1 MPTARTRAN
10 RKYNEKAYDQ
20 IKIQARKGTRD
31 AWKTQAERRGLSLAS
46 LIQTAVAEYLER
58 HPEPESVADA
68 DTP

>member
-10 RKYNEKAYDQ
+10 RKYNEKTYDQ

-31 AWKTQAERRGLSLAS
+31 AWKTQAERRNMSLAS

-58 HPEPESVADA
+58 HPEPESTADA